1 MRKIILLTSL
11 VFFSSCFFKNTKQ
24 DILLDFNF
32 RGKVLAIIPKNYN
45 IDIKR
50 GMKSELI
57 LMKEDSTIITKFISN
72 KDGFFNQEIKIDTN
86 WNPLILKIKGLENIR
101 IDTIM
106 TNKPVV
112 GYHLTC
118 IKSNPLYSLINIK
131 NNEFRNLEITCRA
144 SERMFSEIED

>member
-1 MRKIILLTSL
+1 MKNIILLISL

-24 DILLDFNF
+24 NVLLGFNF
-32 RGKVLAIIPKNYN
+32 KGKVLAIMPKNYN

-50 GMKSELI
+50 GMKSELT
-57 LMKEDSTIITKFISN
+57 LMKDDSTIITKFISN

-101 IDTIM
+101 IDTLL

-112 GYHLTC
+112 GYRLKCKYTVASFQF
-118 IKSNPLYSLINIK
+118 IKIISNNY
-131 NNEFRNLEITCRA
+131 RHLEITCKV
-144 SERMFSEIED
+144 SERMYSEIED